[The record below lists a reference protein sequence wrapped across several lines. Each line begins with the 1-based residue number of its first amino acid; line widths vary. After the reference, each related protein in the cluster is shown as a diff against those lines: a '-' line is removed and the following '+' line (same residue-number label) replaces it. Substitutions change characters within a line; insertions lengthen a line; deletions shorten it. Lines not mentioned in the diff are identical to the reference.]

1 MVQSIATAPEGS
13 PCTFPGNLH
22 PSRLDFI
29 PLQICF
35 ACSRTSRKWSQ
46 IALSPKDPFTPHN
59 AYEIHPCYYGCHI
72 CLSSL
77 LSMGLRNF
85 QKLWYISWTTQETPY
100 SSGQKKKPNT
110 DSTPDSWETSRG
122 RADRWHA
129 LINESTCWF
138 DLSSKHH
145 NPPGKPQQRLL
156 LAIGRPGHC
165 SQHIVFC
172 YERLTQ
178 KSNWTQCQQTSLK
191 RPQNKGT
198 SFRMEGAGLTRWLFP
213 PSCVHGP

>member
-1 MVQSIATAPEGS
+1 MVQSIATASEGS

-100 SSGQKKKPNT
+100 SSGQKKKAKHRQHPRPQGT
-110 DSTPDSWETSRG
+110 G
-122 RADRWHA
+122 RQVTCFDQWKHLLVWS
-129 LINESTCWF
+129 LIQA
-138 DLSSKHH
+138 
-145 NPPGKPQQRLL
+145 PQPTREATATAPAGHRQAWSLQLTYRLL
-156 LAIGRPGHC
+156 LWKADSEIKLDSMPTNLPEKTSGQR
-165 SQHIVFC
+165 HII
-172 YERLTQ
+172 
-178 KSNWTQCQQTSLK
+178 
-191 RPQNKGT
+191 
-198 SFRMEGAGLTRWLFP
+198 
-213 PSCVHGP
+213 